1 MRVIS
6 APFVFI
12 QFIPSVGFIYNF
24 LVFKYRIHRL
34 KRNLVS
40 KRLVFV
46 NIGRSNRILIELTE
60 LFIVID

>member
-24 LVFKYRIHRL
+24 LVFKYRIHL